1 MAEASKEVK
10 EATKVPAEKADQQD
24 VVVDNNSKAQQESDQ
39 KDAADK
45 GILAD
50 ATKTNE

>member
-1 MAEASKEVK
+1 M
-10 EATKVPAEKADQQD
+10 PAEKADQQA
-24 VVVDNNSKAQQESDQ
+24 VVVDDNSKAQPEQQKQTDQ